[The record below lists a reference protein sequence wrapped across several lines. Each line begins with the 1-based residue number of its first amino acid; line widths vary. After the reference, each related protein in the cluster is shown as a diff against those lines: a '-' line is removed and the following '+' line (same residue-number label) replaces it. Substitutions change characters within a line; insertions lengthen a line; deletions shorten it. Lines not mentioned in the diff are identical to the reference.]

1 MLKSWDEMTELE
13 QAIEIYSD
21 MHKDAYGFRPR
32 FDYSNYTLEQF
43 DAEFKTMSK
52 IIEQADIERK
62 YNESNAV
69 KRFENQL
76 ASMMQVGAQT
86 REQALKWIHDAE
98 QSGGDNDYLAWLL
111 GLPYNYFKKTT
122 I

>member
-32 FDYSNYTLEQF
+32 FDYSNYTLEHF
-43 DAEFKTMSK
+43 DAEFKTMSNV
-52 IIEQADIERK
+52 IEQANTERK
-62 YNESNAV
+62 DAEAKAV

-76 ASMMQVGAQT
+76 TSMMQEGAQT

-98 QSGGDNDYLAWLL
+98 QTGGDDDYLAWRL
-111 GLPYNYFKKTT
+111 GLPYNYFRKTT